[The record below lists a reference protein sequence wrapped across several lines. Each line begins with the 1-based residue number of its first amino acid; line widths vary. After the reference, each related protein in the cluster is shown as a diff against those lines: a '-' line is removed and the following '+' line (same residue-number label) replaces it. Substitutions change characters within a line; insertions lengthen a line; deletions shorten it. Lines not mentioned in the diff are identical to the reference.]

1 MKSAMR
7 SFLKSL
13 IILIIISL
21 HFSCKKTPEILPDKT
36 VVKKMVLVYMEANND
51 LRYDALN
58 SINMM
63 EKGASNLDGTLLV
76 YVKTS
81 SVRSYLLKI
90 KYDSD
95 INKIVSDTVKVFEN
109 SPASDAEFLK
119 DVVKYAQQ
127 EYPAESYGLVLWS
140 HATAWAPVST
150 AIKTKSFGRDTG
162 KEIDIIDLKNALPN
176 NLEFIIFDACS
187 MGGVEVLYEFKD
199 KAKYIIASPAETIAE
214 SFPYQNITSLLF
226 KTSAELPQVA
236 KAYYDYYNAY
246 QDDRQSATVVLIKT
260 SELVGLAT
268 EMKSLMAKNKKLG
281 DKFVSE
287 NIQRLDFTYNFPVAT
302 YDFGDFLDHN
312 FTATDLNL
320 MNTQLNKTI
329 LYKAATSN
337 FLGYPIKKFSG
348 LTCYIPYSADLNLT
362 YYKKLQWYNASG
374 FGVLFD

>member
-1 MKSAMR
+1 MR
-7 SFLKSL
+7 SVLKSL
-13 IILIIISL
+13 LLVAFILL
-21 HFSCKKTPEILPDKT
+21 HFSCKKTVDVVPDKQ

-63 EKGASNLDGTLLV
+63 EKGAADLDGALLV
-76 YVKTS
+76 YIKTS

-90 KYDSD
+90 KFDND
-95 INKIVSDTVKVFEN
+95 ANKIVSDTVKTFEN

-140 HATAWAPVST
+140 HATAWAPAST
-150 AIKTKSFGRDTG
+150 GIKTKSFGRDTG

-226 KTSAELPQVA
+226 KTSDQLPNVA

-260 SELVGLAT
+260 SELVSLAA
-268 EMKSLMAKNKKLG
+268 EMKSLMTKSKKYG
-281 DKFVSE
+281 DKFLSE

-302 YDFGDFLDHN
+302 YDFGDFLQHN
-312 FTATDLNL
+312 FNPTDLTSINA
-320 MNTQLNKTI
+320 QLSKTI
-329 LYKAATSN
+329 LYKASTSN
-337 FLGYPIKKFSG
+337 FIGVPIKKFSG
-348 LTCYIPYSADLNLT
+348 LTNYIPFAGDVNLT

-374 FGVLFD
+374 FNILFD

>member
-1 MKSAMR
+1 M
-7 SFLKSL
+7 
-13 IILIIISL
+13 
-21 HFSCKKTPEILPDKT
+21 PDKT

-162 KEIDIIDLKNALPN
+162 KEIDIIDLKNALPS

-260 SELVGLAT
+260 SELVGLAA

-281 DKFVSE
+281 DKFISE

-302 YDFGDFLDHN
+302 YDFGDFLEHN
-312 FTATDLNL
+312 FTAADLNL

-348 LTCYIPYSADLNLT
+348 LTCYIPYSGDVNLT